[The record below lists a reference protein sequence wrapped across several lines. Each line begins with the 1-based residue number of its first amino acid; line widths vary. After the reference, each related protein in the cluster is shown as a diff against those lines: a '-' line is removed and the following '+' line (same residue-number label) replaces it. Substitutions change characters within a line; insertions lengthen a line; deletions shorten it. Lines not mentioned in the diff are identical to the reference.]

1 MTNKIKSLS
10 LILSFV
16 LCLSAIAFG
25 QSETAQLSGTVV
37 DATGAVV
44 PGATVTI
51 TSTKTGFTR
60 TTTTNDEGNYNIS
73 NVQPSTYEI
82 SIKSGNFQEFKET
95 REISVASNV
104 NVNATLS
111 ATAGQTVVDVV
122 AGGADIAEVNTTDQT
137 VSEVISNKQ
146 LIELP
151 SVSRNPYD
159 FVNTLGNV
167 SNAGG
172 GQRGVG
178 VAING
183 QRSAST
189 NVLLN
194 GGENVDTFTATT
206 GQSVPLDSVQE
217 YRVVTGTFTADFGR
231 ATGGVVNLITKSG
244 QNSFF
249 GSAYIFNRNSALSS
263 AGFDAN
269 ARAIPGTPARQ
280 FFNRNQFGGS
290 VGGPIIKNKLL
301 FFTNTEL
308 TRIRSTANIQALV
321 PSAASIAAAA
331 PATRAFF
338 AGYTLAATP
347 TGRTQSIAAT
357 TGNCNPANGI
367 VVRCL
372 VFNEVQYSVP
382 SDTGAGTP
390 LDGIQS
396 ANRIDW
402 NVSDGVQ
409 IYGVYSLDRGTNPA
423 GSNANSPYAGFSTG
437 SLTNNTNIQVASTY
451 SLSSNLVGV
460 SRFTYNRLFQEQPLG
475 EQPSGPTL
483 YLRASATALG
493 GSLIAFP
500 GYLPFS
506 PGSAIPFGGPQKV
519 FNFSQEIN
527 YNIGDHNIKVGGQYY
542 KIKDN
547 RAFGAFQNSV
557 ETLGSNSA
565 SATENFFNG
574 VLQSFQGAINPQ
586 GRFPGQT
593 ITLPVTFPE
602 FSRDN
607 SYDEFAVYGQDSFK
621 LFPGF
626 TANLGLRYEFYG
638 PQRNSDP
645 NLDSNFYFGGDG
657 TISPANI
664 RTGRVQIAPNSPIG
678 QLWKADKNNFAPSV
692 GFAYDIEGNGKSSLR
707 AGYALRYERNFGNVT
722 FNVIQN
728 PPNYGVIG
736 ITSADL
742 GGTPIPITRNNAG
755 PLAGNV
761 GTIILPRV
769 TLRAVDPNIVNAYAH
784 QYSAAFERR
793 FGQLTA
799 SASFSG
805 TTGKKLYSIANI
817 NRNGSGRA
825 LLGSNST
832 GCAGLTDSNRL
843 NCQYGNINYRGN
855 DGYSSYQGITF
866 ALESG
871 NLFGAGLT
879 MASRYTY
886 AVSRDNLSST
896 FSESGN
902 AFNLGFT
909 DAFNPS
915 VDYGFADS
923 DVRHRFIT
931 NFVWE
936 LPTKKYFSE
945 GVAKKVFGDFSLSG
959 VVNVQ
964 SGAPFTVFDC
974 GGNTVSVCY
983 RLIPNGSVN
992 FNGSQGASTGDPNNF
1007 VFINLANQTSVVLPP
1022 ANANDLFPG
1031 ENGFLPD
1038 NMTARNAFRGPGN
1051 WNVNLA
1057 LSKRFF
1063 FTERSNLQLRVEAE
1077 NVFNHANLSV
1087 NGGEADISSTNTIT
1101 AFKDGRR
1108 QIQLGLR
1115 FTF

>member
-1 MTNKIKSLS
+1 MTNKIKFLS
-10 LILSFV
+10 LILSLVF
-16 LCLSAIAFG
+16 CLTTIAFG
-25 QSETAQLSGTVV
+25 QSETAQISGTVV

-60 TTTTNDEGNYNIS
+60 TTTTNNDGYYTIS
-73 NVQPSTYEI
+73 NVQPSTYEV
-82 SIKSGNFQEFKET
+82 SVKSGNFQEFKVT
-95 REISVASNV
+95 REISVASDV
-104 NVNATLS
+104 TVNATLS

-137 VSEVISNKQ
+137 VSEVVNNKQ
-146 LIELP
+146 LEELP
-151 SVSRNPYD
+151 SITRDPYS
-159 FVNTLGNV
+159 FINTLGNV
-167 SNAGG
+167 SAGSNG
-172 GQRGVG
+172 GRGVG

-189 NVLLN
+189 SVLLN
-194 GGENVDTFTATT
+194 GGENVDTFTATV

-217 YRVVTGTFTADFGR
+217 YRVLTGTFTADFGR
-231 ATGGVVNLITKSG
+231 ATGGVVNLVTKGG

-249 GSAYIFNRNSALSS
+249 GTAYIYNRNSKLAS

-269 ARAIPGTPARQ
+269 ATTAPGTAPRQ

-290 VGGPIIKNKLL
+290 VGGPIIKSKLL

-308 TRIRSTANIQALV
+308 TRIRSTAILRALV
-321 PSAASIAAAA
+321 PTAASIAAAA

-338 AGYTLAATP
+338 AAYTLAATP
-347 TGRTQSIAAT
+347 TGGPTQSIAAT
-357 TGNCNPANGI
+357 TGNCNP
-367 VVRCL
+367 VTFVRCL

-382 SDTGAGTP
+382 NDTGAGDP
-390 LDGIQS
+390 VDGVQS

-402 NVSDGVQ
+402 NVSDRVQ
-409 IYGVYSLDRGTNPA
+409 IYGVYALDRSTNPA
-423 GSNANSPYAGFSTG
+423 GSNANSPYAGFSSGATQY
-437 SLTNNTNIQVASTY
+437 NTNIQVASTY
-451 SLSSNLVGV
+451 SFSSNLVGV
-460 SRFTYNRLFQEQPLG
+460 SRFTFNRLFQDQPLG
-475 EQPSGPTL
+475 AQPSGPTL
-483 YLRASATALG
+483 YLRANAVALG
-493 GSLIAFP
+493 GARIAFP

-527 YNIGDHNIKVGGQYY
+527 YNIGDNSIKVGGQYY

-557 ETLGSNSA
+557 ETLGSSNA
-565 SATENFFNG
+565 SAAENFFNG

-593 ITLPVTFPE
+593 ITLPVTFPQ
-602 FSRDN
+602 FNRNN
-607 SYDEFAVYGQDSFK
+607 SYDEFSVYGQDSFK

-626 TANLGLRYEFYG
+626 TANVGLRYEFYG
-638 PQRNSDP
+638 PQKNSDP

-657 TISPANI
+657 TFTPANI
-664 RTGRVQIAPNSPIG
+664 RTGSVQIAPNSPVG

-742 GGTPIPITRNNAG
+742 GGTPIPITLNNAG

-761 GTIILPRV
+761 GTITLPRV
-769 TLRAVDPNIVNAYAH
+769 TLRAVDPNIVNSYAH
-784 QYSAAFERR
+784 QYSASFERR

-799 SASFSG
+799 SAIFSG

-817 NRNGSGRA
+817 NRSGSGRA

-832 GCAGLTDSNRL
+832 GCAGLADSNRL

-866 ALESG
+866 SLESG
-871 NLFGAGLT
+871 NLFGSGLT
-879 MASRYTY
+879 LASRYTN

-896 FSESGN
+896 FSETGN
-902 AFNLGFT
+902 AFNLGFL
-909 DAFNPS
+909 DAFKPS

-923 DVRHRFIT
+923 DVRHRFVT
-931 NFVWE
+931 NFVWDI
-936 LPTKKYFSE
+936 PTKKYFSE
-945 GVAKKVFGDFSLSG
+945 GIARKVLGDFTLSG
-959 VVNVQ
+959 IVNVQ

-974 GGNTVSVCY
+974 GGDTFSVCY
-983 RLIPNGSVN
+983 RLIPSGPLS
-992 FNGSQGASTGDPNNF
+992 FNGSQGASTGNPNNF
-1007 VFINLANQTSVVLPP
+1007 VFINLANQRSIILPP

-1038 NMTARNAFRGPGN
+1038 TLTARNAFRGPGR

-1057 LSKRFF
+1057 LSKRIV
-1063 FTERSNLQLRVEAE
+1063 FTERTNLQLRIDAD
-1077 NVFNHANLSV
+1077 NIFNHANLFV
-1087 NGGEADISSTNTIT
+1087 NGAEADISSTNVIT

-1108 QIQLGLR
+1108 LIQLGLR

>member
-16 LCLSAIAFG
+16 FCLSAIAFG
-25 QSETAQLSGTVV
+25 QAETAQISGTVI
-37 DATGAVV
+37 DSTSAVV

-60 TTTTNDEGNYNIS
+60 TTTTNNDGYYTIS
-73 NVQPSTYEI
+73 NVQPSTYEV
-82 SIKSGNFQEFKET
+82 SVKSGNFQEFKVT
-95 REISVASNV
+95 RDISVASDV
-104 NVNATLS
+104 TVNATLS

-122 AGGADIAEVNTTDQT
+122 AGQADIAEVNTTDQT
-137 VSEVISNKQ
+137 VSEVINNKQ

-151 SVSRNPYD
+151 TISRNPYD

-167 SNAGG
+167 SDGG
-172 GQRGVG
+172 GGARGVG

-189 NVLLN
+189 NILLN
-194 GGENVDTFTATT
+194 GGENVDTFTATV

-231 ATGGVVNLITKSG
+231 ATGGVVNLVTKGG

-249 GSAYIFNRNSALSS
+249 GSAYIFNRNSKLAS

-269 ARAIPGTPARQ
+269 ATTAPGTAPRQ

-308 TRIRSTANIQALV
+308 TRIRSTGIVRALV
-321 PSAASIAAAA
+321 PTAASIAAAA

-338 AGYTLAATP
+338 AAYTLAAAR
-347 TGRTQSIAAT
+347 TGRTQSITAT
-357 TGNCNPANGI
+357 GGRVLT
-367 VVRCL
+367 
-372 VFNEVQYSVP
+372 FDEVQYSVP
-382 SDTGAGTP
+382 TDTGAGSP

-402 NVSDGVQ
+402 NVSDRIQ
-409 IYGVYSLDRGTNPA
+409 IYGVYALDRGTNLL
-423 GSNANSPYAGFSTG
+423 GSNADSPYAGFSTG
-437 SLTNNTNIQVASTY
+437 STTDNTNIQIASTY

-460 SRFTYNRLFQEQPLG
+460 SRFTFNRLFQDQPLG

-483 YLRASATALG
+483 YLRSSAVALAG
-493 GSLIAFP
+493 ALIAFP

-506 PGSAIPFGGPQKV
+506 PGNAIPFGGPQKV

-527 YNIGDHNIKVGGQYY
+527 YNIGDNSIKVGGQYY

-557 ETLGSNSA
+557 ETLGNSNA
-565 SATENFFNG
+565 AAAENFFNG
-574 VLQSFQGAINPQ
+574 VIQTFQGAINPQ

-593 ITLPVTFPE
+593 ITLPVTFPQ

-607 SYDEFAVYGQDSFK
+607 SYDEFSIYGQDSFK

-626 TANLGLRYEFYG
+626 TANVGLRYEFYG
-638 PQRNSDP
+638 PQKNSDP
-645 NLDSNFYFGGDG
+645 NLDANFYFGGDG

-664 RTGRVQIAPNSPIG
+664 RTGSVQIAPNSPIG
-678 QLWKADKNNFAPSV
+678 GLYKADKNNFAPSV

-742 GGTPIPITRNNAG
+742 GGTPIPITLNNAG

-761 GTIILPRV
+761 GTITLPRV
-769 TLRAVDPNIVNAYAH
+769 TLRAVDPNIVNSYAH
-784 QYSAAFERR
+784 QYSVAFERR

-799 SASFSG
+799 SATFSG

-817 NRNGSGRA
+817 NRAGSGRA

-855 DGYSSYQGITF
+855 DGYSSYQGVTF
-866 ALESG
+866 SLESG
-871 NLFGAGLT
+871 NLFGSGLT
-879 MASRYTY
+879 LASRYTNS
-886 AVSRDNLSST
+886 VSRDNLSST
-896 FSESGN
+896 FSETGN
-902 AFNLGFT
+902 AFNLGFL
-909 DAFNPS
+909 DPFNPAL
-915 VDYGFADS
+915 DYGFADA
-923 DVRHRFIT
+923 DVRHRFVT
-931 NFVWE
+931 SFVWDI
-936 LPTKKYFSE
+936 PTKKYFSE
-945 GVAKKVFGDFSLSG
+945 GVARKVLGDFTLSG
-959 VVNVQ
+959 FVNVQ
-964 SGAPFTVFDC
+964 SGSPFTVFDC

-983 RLIPNGSVN
+983 RLIPTGSVS
-992 FNGSQGASTGDPNNF
+992 FNGSQGASTGDPNRF
-1007 VFINLANQTSVVLPP
+1007 LFINLANQTSVVLPP

-1038 NMTARNAFRGPGN
+1038 TLTARNAFRGPGS

-1057 LSKRFF
+1057 LSKRIV
-1063 FTERSNLQLRVEAE
+1063 FTERTNLQLRIDAD
-1077 NVFNHANLSV
+1077 NVFNHANLRV
-1087 NGGEADISSTNTIT
+1087 NGGEADISSFDIVS
-1101 AFKDGRR
+1101 ASKFGRR
-1108 QIQLGLR
+1108 LIQLGLR

>member
-10 LILSFV
+10 LILSLVF
-16 LCLSAIAFG
+16 CLSAIAFG
-25 QSETAQLSGTVV
+25 QAETAQISGTVV
-37 DATGAVV
+37 DSTSAVV
-44 PGATVTI
+44 PGAIVTI

-60 TTTTNDEGNYNIS
+60 TTTTNNDGYYTIS
-73 NVQPSTYEI
+73 NVQPSTYEV
-82 SIKSGNFQEFKET
+82 SVKSGNFQEFKVT
-95 REISVASNV
+95 RDISVASDV
-104 NVNATLS
+104 TVNATLS

-122 AGGADIAEVNTTDQT
+122 AGQADIAEVNTTDQT
-137 VSEVISNKQ
+137 VSEVINNKQ

-151 SVSRNPYD
+151 TISRNPYD

-167 SNAGG
+167 SDGG
-172 GQRGVG
+172 GGARGVG

-189 NVLLN
+189 NILLN
-194 GGENVDTFTATT
+194 GGENVDTFTATV

-231 ATGGVVNLITKSG
+231 ATGGVVNLVTKGG

-249 GSAYIFNRNSALSS
+249 GSGYIFNRNSELAS

-269 ARAIPGTPARQ
+269 ATTAPGTAPRQ

-308 TRIRSTANIQALV
+308 TRIRSTGIVRALV
-321 PSAASIAAAA
+321 PTAASIAAAA

-338 AGYTLAATP
+338 AAYTLAAAR
-347 TGRTQSIAAT
+347 TGRTQSITAT
-357 TGNCNPANGI
+357 GGRVLT
-367 VVRCL
+367 
-372 VFNEVQYSVP
+372 FDEVQYGVP
-382 SDTGAGTP
+382 TDTGAGSP

-402 NVSDGVQ
+402 NVSDRIQ
-409 IYGVYSLDRGTNPA
+409 IYGVYALDRGTNLL
-423 GSNANSPYAGFSTG
+423 GSNADSPYAGFSTG
-437 SLTNNTNIQVASTY
+437 STTDNTNIQIASTY

-460 SRFTYNRLFQEQPLG
+460 SRFTFNRLFQDQPLG

-483 YLRASATALG
+483 YLRSSAVALAG
-493 GSLIAFP
+493 ALIAFP

-506 PGSAIPFGGPQKV
+506 PGNAIPFGGPQKV

-527 YNIGDHNIKVGGQYY
+527 YNIGDNSIKVGGQYY

-557 ETLGSNSA
+557 ETLGNSNA
-565 SATENFFNG
+565 AAAENFFNG
-574 VLQSFQGAINPQ
+574 VIQTFQGAINPQ

-593 ITLPVTFPE
+593 ITLPVTFPQ

-607 SYDEFAVYGQDSFK
+607 SYDEFSIYGQDSFK
-621 LFPGF
+621 LLPGF
-626 TANLGLRYEFYG
+626 TVNVGLRYEYYG
-638 PQRNSDP
+638 PQKNSDP
-645 NLDSNFYFGGDG
+645 NLDANFYFGGDG

-678 QLWKADKNNFAPSV
+678 GLYKADKNNFAPSV

-742 GGTPIPITRNNAG
+742 GGTPIPITLNNAG

-761 GTIILPRV
+761 GTITLPRV
-769 TLRAVDPNIVNAYAH
+769 TLRAVDPNIVNSYAH
-784 QYSAAFERR
+784 QYSVAFERR

-799 SASFSG
+799 SATFSG

-832 GCAGLTDSNRL
+832 GCAGLADSNRL

-855 DGYSSYQGITF
+855 DGYSSYQGVTF
-866 ALESG
+866 SLESG
-871 NLFGAGLT
+871 NLFGSGLT
-879 MASRYTY
+879 LASRYTNS
-886 AVSRDNLSST
+886 VSRDNLSST
-896 FSESGN
+896 FSETGN
-902 AFNLGFT
+902 AFNLGFL
-909 DAFNPS
+909 DPFNPAL
-915 VDYGFADS
+915 DYGFADA
-923 DVRHRFIT
+923 DVRHRFVT
-931 NFVWE
+931 SFVWDI
-936 LPTKKYFSE
+936 PTKKYFSE
-945 GVAKKVFGDFSLSG
+945 GVARKVLGDFTLSG
-959 VVNVQ
+959 FVNVQ
-964 SGAPFTVFDC
+964 SGSPFTVFDC

-983 RLIPNGSVN
+983 RLIPTGSVS
-992 FNGSQGASTGDPNNF
+992 FNGSQGASTGDPNRF
-1007 VFINLANQTSVVLPP
+1007 LFINLANQTSVVLPP

-1038 NMTARNAFRGPGN
+1038 TLTARNAFRGPGS

-1057 LSKRFF
+1057 LSKRIVFS
-1063 FTERSNLQLRVEAE
+1063 ERTNLQLRIDAD
-1077 NVFNHANLSV
+1077 NVFNHANLRV
-1087 NGGEADISSTNTIT
+1087 NGGEADISSFDIVS
-1101 AFKDGRR
+1101 ASKFGRR
-1108 QIQLGLR
+1108 LIQLGLR

>member
-10 LILSFV
+10 FILSLV
-16 LCLSAIAFG
+16 LCLTAMAFG
-25 QSETAQLSGTVV
+25 QADTAQISGTVV
-37 DATGAVV
+37 DGTGAVV
-44 PGATVTI
+44 PGAAVTI

-60 TTTTNDEGNYNIS
+60 TTTTNDEGNYSIS

-82 SIKSGNFQEFKET
+82 SIKSGNFQEFKVT

-104 NVNATLS
+104 NIDATLS
-111 ATAGQTVVDVV
+111 ATAGQTIVDVV
-122 AGGADIAEVNTTDQT
+122 AGQADIAEVNTTDQT
-137 VSEVISNKQ
+137 VSEVIGNKQ
-146 LIELP
+146 IIELP
-151 SVSRNPYD
+151 TISRNPYD
-159 FVNTLGNV
+159 FVTTLGNV
-167 SNAGG
+167 SDEGG
-172 GQRGVG
+172 GLRGAG
-178 VAING
+178 VNING

-189 NVLLN
+189 SVLLN
-194 GGENVDTFTATT
+194 GGENVDTFTSTV

-217 YRVVTGTFTADFGR
+217 YRVITGTFTADFGR
-231 ATGGVVNLITKSG
+231 ATGGVVNLVTKGG

-249 GSAYIFNRNSALSS
+249 GSAYIYNRNSKFAS
-263 AGFDAN
+263 AGFNAN
-269 ARAIPGTPARQ
+269 ATTAAGTAPRQ

-290 VGGPIIKNKLL
+290 VGGPIIKNRLL

-308 TRIRSTANIQALV
+308 TRIRSTGVLRALV
-321 PSAASIAAAA
+321 PTAASIAAAA

-338 AGYTLAATP
+338 AGYTLAAAR
-347 TGRTQSIAAT
+347 TGRTQSITAT
-357 TGNCNPANGI
+357 DGRILT
-367 VVRCL
+367 
-372 VFNEVQYSVP
+372 FDEVQYSVP
-382 SDTGAGTP
+382 NDTGAGTP
-390 LDGIQS
+390 VDGIQS

-402 NVSDGVQ
+402 NVSDKVQ
-409 IYGVYSLDRGTNPA
+409 IYGVYALDKATNLLGTNA
-423 GSNANSPYAGFSTG
+423 DSPYAGFSTG
-437 SLTNNTNIQVASTY
+437 STRDNTNIQLAATY

-460 SRFTYNRLFQEQPLG
+460 SRFTYNRLFQDQPLG
-475 EQPSGPTL
+475 AQPSGPTL
-483 YLRASATALG
+483 YLRSSAVALG
-493 GSLIAFP
+493 GARIAFP

-527 YNIGDHNIKVGGQYY
+527 FNIGDNSIKVGGQYY

-557 ETLGSNSA
+557 ETLGNSNA
-565 SATENFFNG
+565 SAAQNFFNG
-574 VLQSFQGAINPQ
+574 VIQSFQGAINPQ

-593 ITLPVTFPE
+593 ITLPVTFPQ

-626 TANLGLRYEFYG
+626 TANLGLRYEYYG
-638 PQRNSDP
+638 PQQNSDP
-645 NLDSNFYFGGDG
+645 NLDANFYFGGDG
-657 TISPANI
+657 TFSPANI

-678 QLWKADKNNFAPSV
+678 KLYKADKNNFAPSV

-742 GGTPIPITRNNAG
+742 GGAPIPITLNNAG

-761 GTIILPRV
+761 GTITLPRV
-769 TLRAVDPNIVNAYAH
+769 TLRAVDPNIVNSYAH
-784 QYSAAFERR
+784 QYSASFERR

-799 SASFSG
+799 SATFSG

-817 NRNGSGRA
+817 NRSGSGRA
-825 LLGSNST
+825 LLGSDST
-832 GCAGLTDSNRL
+832 GCAGLSVSNRL

-855 DGYSSYQGITF
+855 GGYSSYQGITF
-866 ALESG
+866 SLESG
-871 NLFGAGLT
+871 NLFGSGLT
-879 MASRYTY
+879 LASRYTN

-896 FSESGN
+896 FSETGN
-902 AFNLGFT
+902 AFNLGFL
-909 DAFNPS
+909 DPFDPS
-915 VDYGFADS
+915 VDYGFSDS
-923 DVRHRFIT
+923 DVRHRFVT
-931 NFVWE
+931 NFVWDI
-936 LPTKKYFSE
+936 PTKKYFSE
-945 GVAKKVFGDFSLSG
+945 GVARKVLGDFTLSG
-959 VVNVQ
+959 IVNVQ
-964 SGAPFTVFDC
+964 SGSPFTVFDC

-992 FNGSQGASTGDPNNF
+992 FNGSQGASTGNPNNF
-1007 VFINLANQTSVVLPP
+1007 VFINLANQSSVVLPA

-1031 ENGFLPD
+1031 ENGFLP
-1038 NMTARNAFRGPGN
+1038 NTLTARNAFRGPGR

-1057 LSKRFF
+1057 LSKRIV
-1063 FTERSNLQLRVEAE
+1063 FTERTNLQLRIDAD

-1087 NGGEADISSTNTIT
+1087 NGAEADISSTDVIT
-1101 AFKDGRR
+1101 ASKFGRR
-1108 QIQLGLR
+1108 LIQLGLR